1 MHLFTFIYSL
11 VYTMCS
17 FSMSLEASVKVG
29 GDEANI
35 LETEAFGSNFLITS
49 SEGCVFSS
57 KTLFFWKFLR
67 ISI

>member
-1 MHLFTFIYSL
+1 
-11 VYTMCS
+11 
-17 FSMSLEASVKVG
+17 MSLEASVKVG